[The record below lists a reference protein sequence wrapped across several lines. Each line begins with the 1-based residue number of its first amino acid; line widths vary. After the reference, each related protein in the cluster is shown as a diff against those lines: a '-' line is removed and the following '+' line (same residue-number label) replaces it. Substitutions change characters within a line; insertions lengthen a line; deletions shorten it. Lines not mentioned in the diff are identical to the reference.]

1 MNSEEREGRLMD
13 LHINFLYPD
22 LMNIYGDRGNIFA
35 LQRRAEWRGVTVHV
49 HTTTLGEPLD
59 VARDDFY
66 FFGGGQDR
74 QQIAVAHD
82 LQGAKA
88 AGLRE
93 AVEGGAV
100 MLSICGGYELLQHYY
115 RPHEG
120 DELPGIGLFD
130 AYSTAGDRRFI
141 GNVVVETE
149 IAGELVGFE
158 NHSGLTF
165 LNPGCRPLGRCVVGA
180 GNNGRDGQE
189 GAQYKTAYGCWIH
202 GSLLPKNPRFTEYL
216 LRLALRRR
224 HGDVDLVPLDA
235 SVEQSAHATAVR
247 RAHATR

>member
-1 MNSEEREGRLMD
+1 MD

-35 LQRRAEWRGVTVHV
+35 LQRRAEWRGIAVTV
-49 HTTTLGEPLD
+49 HTTTIGEPLD
-59 VARDDFY
+59 ITRDDFY

-82 LQGAKA
+82 LQGAKGA
-88 AGLRE
+88 QLRE
-93 AVEGGAV
+93 AVEAGAV
-100 MLSICGGYELLQHYY
+100 LLGICGGYELLQHYY

-130 AYSTAGDRRFI
+130 AYSVAGKERFI
-141 GNVVVETE
+141 GNVVVETAL
-149 IAGELVGFE
+149 AGELVGFE

-189 GAQYKTAYGCWIH
+189 GAQYKTAYGCWVH
-202 GSLLPKNPRFTEYL
+202 GSLLPKNPRLTDVL
-216 LRLALRRR
+216 LHQALRRR
-224 HGDVDLVPLDA
+224 LGDVDLPPLDDT
-235 SVEQSAHATAVR
+235 VEQAAHTVAVGRARAT
-247 RAHATR
+247 H

>member
-1 MNSEEREGRLMD
+1 MD

-22 LMNIYGDRGNIFA
+22 LMNIYGDRGNIIA
-35 LQRRAEWRGVTVHV
+35 MTRRAEWRGITVHV

-74 QQIAVAHD
+74 QQISVAED
-82 LQGAKA
+82 LMGRKTEQ
-88 AGLRE
+88 LRE

-100 MLSICGGYELLQHYY
+100 ILSICGGYELLQHYY

-120 DELPGIGLFD
+120 AELPGVGLFD
-130 AYSTAGDRRFI
+130 AYSVAGSTRFI
-141 GNVVVETE
+141 GNVVVQTDFV
-149 IAGELVGFE
+149 GELVGFE

-165 LNPGCRPLGRCVVGA
+165 LNPGCRPLGRSIVGA

-189 GAQYKTAYGCWIH
+189 GAIYKTAYGCWVH
-202 GSLLPKNPRFTEYL
+202 GSLLPKNPHFTDYL
-216 LRLALRRR
+216 LAQALRRR
-224 HGDVDLVPLDA
+224 HGEVGLAPLDTA
-235 SVEQSAHATAVR
+235 TEDAAHATAVR